1 MNQYNSNTSH
11 SQKISLK
18 NPIDFRSD
26 TVTLPSN
33 EMLQGIENARL
44 GDDVY
49 GEDQEVND
57 LQEYAAKL
65 LDKEAALF
73 FPSGTQSNLTAML
86 SHCQRGDEVLV
97 YIGMIIFSY
106 EDFITSLAMRKHC
119 SEVALSATR
128 EE

>member
-33 EMLQGIENARL
+33 EMLEGIEYARL

-49 GEDQEVND
+49 GEDQGVND

-65 LDKEAALF
+65 LDKEGSTIL
-73 FPSGTQSNLTAML
+73 P
-86 SHCQRGDEVLV
+86 
-97 YIGMIIFSY
+97 
-106 EDFITSLAMRKHC
+106 
-119 SEVALSATR
+119 
-128 EE
+128 

>member
-33 EMLQGIENARL
+33 EMLECIENARL

-86 SHCQRGDEVLV
+86 SHCQRGDEVLIGKNYHTNV
-97 YIGMIIFSY
+97 YEARAVSY
-106 EDFITSLAMRKHC
+106 THLTLPTKA
-119 SEVALSATR
+119 
-128 EE
+128 